1 MRGFVMLKFISGIV
15 LVFSVLMTGCAS
27 VPTAPK
33 EEDAAKKTFAAPASD
48 KAGLYIYRNSF
59 VGQALKKT
67 VYVDGTQIGES
78 SNKVFFYKELSPGE
92 HKVSTESEFGEND
105 LKLNVEG
112 GKNYFVEQYIK
123 MGAFV
128 GGAGLKL
135 VDEKEGKENVLKCKL
150 AK

>member
-1 MRGFVMLKFISGIV
+1 MFKFVSGIV
-15 LVFSVLMTGCAS
+15 LVVSVFMTGCAS
-27 VPTAPK
+27 VPTATK
-33 EEDAAKKTFAAPASD
+33 EEDTAKKTFTTPASD

-59 VGQALKKT
+59 VGQALKKS
-67 VYVDGTQIGES
+67 VYIDGALIGES
-78 SNKVFFYKELSPGE
+78 SNKVFFFKEIAPGE

-105 LKLNVEG
+105 LKINVEG

-128 GGAGLKL
+128 GGAGLKQ
-135 VDEKEGKENVLKCKL
+135 VDEKQGKENVLKCKL

>member
-1 MRGFVMLKFISGIV
+1 MRKYISVVFLMLSLF
-15 LVFSVLMTGCAS
+15 LTGCAS

-33 EEDAAKKTFAAPASD
+33 EEDAAKKTFAAPSAD
-48 KAGLYIYRNSF
+48 KAGIYIYRNSF

-67 VYVDGTQIGES
+67 VYVDGSQIGET
-78 SNKVFFYKELSPGE
+78 SNKVFFFQEVSPGE
-92 HKVSTESEFGEND
+92 HKISTESEFGEND
-105 LKLNVEG
+105 LKITVEG

-128 GGAGLKL
+128 GGAGLKQ
-135 VDEKEGKENVLKCKL
+135 VDEKSGKENVLKCKL